1 MAGRLQGWGAM
12 TETRSG
18 DLIAALDEASLSRF
32 HLRAV
37 LVSGMGFFTD
47 AYDLF
52 VIGIA
57 STLITKQWHLSSGKL
72 ALLDSVM
79 LAAAF
84 LGALVFGRFAD
95 VAGRKRAY
103 WMVAAIMIVGALG
116 SALSPSYWMLIV
128 FRFVLGFGVGGDYP
142 VSAVMMSE
150 YANRKD
156 RGKLVGMVFGT
167 QALGLIVGP
176 LVALSLLGGGAS
188 DTVTWRVLLGLGA
201 VPAAAVL
208 YLRLLM
214 PESPRYQVQV
224 QGRAEQAASQIS
236 AFTGGR
242 VGGDGTA
249 GPRQEL
255 GLRAFLTDR
264 RWLIMLAGTAGTWF
278 LLDYAYYGNTIS
290 TPQILGLI
298 SPHASTMTK
307 IALQLAIF
315 AVAAVPGY
323 VLAIACL
330 DRIGH
335 RRLQWTGFAVMAA
348 CFLVIAA
355 VPGLTTTVAPF
366 LLVYGVS
373 YFFTEFGPN
382 MTTFVMPS
390 ELYPVAMRA
399 TGHGISAGI
408 GKLGAFIGVF
418 LFPVLSSSFGL
429 RGTLLLTAGVS
440 VLGMALTF
448 VLPERPA
455 AAWKTC
461 PRAPRPRPPSRC
473 AWPAGHRPREDL
485 TAAHRHVP
493 GVRVLGRSLQMPA
506 VDRAAGTTRGHVRD
520 RPARPPRRRH
530 AMLACAP
537 GMPGMSMLACAH
549 GVRNI
554 AGWPIPGPVSSAAPC
569 SRRAVSM
576 PGSAVPAA
584 GSRGTASTPETRRPR
599 RARWS
604 GPSPPCATP

>member
-1 MAGRLQGWGAM
+1 M
-12 TETRSG
+12 RSR

-57 STLITKQWHLSSGKL
+57 STLIAKEWGLGSGEL
-72 ALLDSVM
+72 ALLNSTM

-95 VAGRKRAY
+95 LAGRKRVY

-116 SALSPSYWMLIV
+116 SALSPSLWVLIM

-167 QALGLIVGP
+167 QALGLIIGP
-176 LVALSLLGGGAS
+176 LIALALLGGGAS
-188 DTVTWRVLLGLGA
+188 DDVAWRVLLGLGA

-208 YLRLLM
+208 YLRCLM

-224 QGRAEQAASQIS
+224 QGQAERAASQL
-236 AFTGGR
+236 ADFTSGQVSGRAGSGG
-242 VGGDGTA
+242 A
-249 GPRQEL
+249 RQDM
-255 GLRAFLTDR
+255 GLRAFLTNR
-264 RWLIMLAGTAGTWF
+264 RYLIMLAGTAGTWF

-298 SPHASTMTK
+298 SPTASTTTK

-315 AVAAVPGY
+315 VVAAVPGY
-323 VLAIACL
+323 VLAIARL

-335 RRLQWTGFAVMAA
+335 RRLQLLGFAMMGL
-348 CFLVIAA
+348 CFLVIA
-355 VPGLTTTVAPF
+355 VIPGMTTVVVPF

-390 ELYPVAMRA
+390 EIYPVSMRA
-399 TGHGISAGI
+399 TGHGISAGV
-408 GKLGAFIGVF
+408 GKFGAFIGVF
-418 LFPVLSSSFGL
+418 LFPILEDSLGL

-440 VLGMALTF
+440 VLGFALTL
-448 VLPERPA
+448 VLPEPA
-455 AAWKTC
+455 
-461 PRAPRPRPPSRC
+461 
-473 AWPAGHRPREDL
+473 
-485 TAAHRHVP
+485 
-493 GVRVLGRSLQMPA
+493 GRSLEDMSSSTRE
-506 VDRAAGTTRGHVRD
+506 VDGRPLQVANQRQAAE
-520 RPARPPRRRH
+520 
-530 AMLACAP
+530 
-537 GMPGMSMLACAH
+537 
-549 GVRNI
+549 
-554 AGWPIPGPVSSAAPC
+554 
-569 SRRAVSM
+569 
-576 PGSAVPAA
+576 GSAPAA
-584 GSRGTASTPETRRPR
+584 
-599 RARWS
+599 
-604 GPSPPCATP
+604 